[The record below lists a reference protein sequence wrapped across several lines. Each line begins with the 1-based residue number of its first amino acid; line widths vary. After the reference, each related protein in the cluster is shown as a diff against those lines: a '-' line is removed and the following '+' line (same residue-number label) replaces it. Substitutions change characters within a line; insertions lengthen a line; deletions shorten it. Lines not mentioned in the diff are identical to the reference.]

1 MYPKDPQKRAVV
13 NQRLYFDM
21 GTLYQRFAEYWYP
34 QIFAKAPAVPENFTK
49 MEDAVGFLNTFLDGH
64 KWVCGDKMTIADIAL
79 VATIS
84 TYECSGFDFSK
95 YPHVQKWFAQ
105 CKTSIP
111 GYDLNQAGIEEF
123 KKYFNK

>member
-1 MYPKDPQKRAVV
+1 
-13 NQRLYFDM
+13 M

-34 QIFAKAPAVPENFTK
+34 QIFAKAPAVPDNFKK

-64 KWVCGDKMTIADIAL
+64 KWACGDKMTVADFAL

-84 TYECSGFDFSK
+84 TYEASGFDFSK

-111 GYDLNQAGIEEF
+111 GYDINQAGVEEF
-123 KKYFNK
+123 KKYFN